1 VKRRILIVEDEPLIA
16 DSVTFALE
24 REAFEVEVAPDGAT
38 ALARAADRPWDLVIL
53 DLGLPDT
60 SGLDVCRQLR
70 RESPVP
76 ILIVTARDAEHDRII
91 GLEAGSDDYL
101 VKPFSMAE
109 LVARVRAQLRRRE
122 LDHAESRG
130 SVRHV
135 GGLTL
140 DLSRRQVLVDGATV
154 NLTNSEFT
162 VLSLLCEHPD
172 HVVSRRAIV
181 ERLWSGNY
189 VGDTRVCD
197 TYIARLRRKIEL
209 GGRSPVRILTVRGH
223 GYRLMAT

>member
-1 VKRRILIVEDEPLIA
+1 MKRRILIVEDEPLIA

-38 ALARAADRPWDLVIL
+38 ALAKAAEKPWDLVIL
-53 DLGLPDT
+53 DLGLPDS
-60 SGLDVCRQLR
+60 SGLDVCRHLR
-70 RESPVP
+70 GGSSMP
-76 ILIVTARDAEHDRII
+76 IMILTARDAEHDRII
-91 GLEAGSDDYL
+91 GLEAGADDYL

-122 LDHAESRG
+122 LNHAESSA

-140 DLSRRQVLVDGATV
+140 DLSRRQVLVDGVAV
-154 NLTNSEFT
+154 HLTNAEFKL
-162 VLSLLCEHPD
+162 LSLLCENPD

-181 ERLWSGNY
+181 ERLWSSDY

-197 TYIARLRRKIEL
+197 TYVARLRGKIEL
-209 GGRSPVRILTVRGH
+209 DSQSPVRILTVRGH
-223 GYRLMAT
+223 GYRLVTT